1 MELALVDT
9 LFVSSWP
16 GEVQCRDDLEEAFST
31 FFGSSLTFY
40 NKSVPPLVPSAPSP
54 LINDD
59 DYDAQEDEPLFILPN
74 QKIDEDDDAYE
85 RHCDEEERKHH
96 SDQRERVEARAL
108 LDHVEI
114 DHEAHEKVISIL
126 AKVHGKK
133 DKNISAHDA
142 YVCQYYHSGQQFSP
156 LISTPAD
163 ILLLVVPPASLAHTT
178 RSVSTTRQ
186 LSGSV
191 TGSVSVMPALSPA
204 AKSPSLPILSSS
216 PSATALLPSTIASTT
231 ELISVSGSDTRPST
245 LPSIPPPAPAQ
256 PMKRMGWAEYKARS
270 MAGKSQQ
277 SSLSSLSN
285 PVMGTSSSMIP
296 VPPVI
301 SPQEV
306 EMLAIK
312 EQSGLPLC
320 SNSADMM
327 AMASGQPGLTRVLL
341 AVGAIKPHSSNL
353 GPGSEEGSMMDVDG
367 PRALPMSIS
376 SNSSPAY
383 QIESNVPA
391 ATWHA
396 VKVCYVLQ
404 EEREESLWLK
414 QFGMAGVKIP

>member
-1 MELALVDT
+1 MQPNPWIIKSSGGYPGEQSSSKPMELALVDA

-16 GEVQCRDDLEEAFST
+16 GEVQCCDNLEEAFST
-31 FFGSSLTFY
+31 FFGLSLTFCD
-40 NKSVPPLVPSAPSP
+40 KSMPPSVPSAPSP
-54 LINDD
+54 PIT
-59 DYDAQEDEPLFILPN
+59 YDESDTQEDELLFILPHQWN
-74 QKIDEDDDAYE
+74 DEDDDAYDW
-85 RHCDEEERKHH
+85 HCDEAERKHH
-96 SDQRERVEARAL
+96 SDQRECVEARAL

-114 DHEAHEKVISIL
+114 DHEACEKVISIL

-178 RSVSTTRQ
+178 GSVLTTRQ

-204 AKSPSLPILSSS
+204 AKSPSLLISSSS
-216 PSATALLPSTIASTT
+216 PSAAALPPSTIASTT

-245 LPSIPPPAPAQ
+245 SPSIPPPAPTQ
-256 PMKRMGWAEYKARS
+256 PMKCMGWAEYKARS

-285 PVMGTSSSMIP
+285 PVMGTSSSTIP

-306 EMLAIK
+306 EMLAIE

-320 SNSADMM
+320 SNSADMT
-327 AMASGQPGLTRVLL
+327 AMASG
-341 AVGAIKPHSSNL
+341 
-353 GPGSEEGSMMDVDG
+353 
-367 PRALPMSIS
+367 
-376 SNSSPAY
+376 
-383 QIESNVPA
+383 
-391 ATWHA
+391 
-396 VKVCYVLQ
+396 
-404 EEREESLWLK
+404 
-414 QFGMAGVKIP
+414 